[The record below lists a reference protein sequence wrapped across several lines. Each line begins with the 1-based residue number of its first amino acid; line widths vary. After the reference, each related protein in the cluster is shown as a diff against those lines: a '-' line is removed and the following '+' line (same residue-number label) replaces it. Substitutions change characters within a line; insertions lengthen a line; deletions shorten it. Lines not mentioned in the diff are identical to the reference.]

1 MLKYNVVQTSLAMSV
16 EGFDHLNHILC
27 QSQILEVDR
36 WIPVRIVPDKSC
48 NLQMFGVQ
56 QYLRH
61 TSAMKC
67 KYTCI
72 KSNGA
77 R

>member
-36 WIPVRIVPDKSC
+36 WIPVRIVPDKS
-48 NLQMFGVQ
+48 
-56 QYLRH
+56 
-61 TSAMKC
+61 
-67 KYTCI
+67 
-72 KSNGA
+72 
-77 R
+77 